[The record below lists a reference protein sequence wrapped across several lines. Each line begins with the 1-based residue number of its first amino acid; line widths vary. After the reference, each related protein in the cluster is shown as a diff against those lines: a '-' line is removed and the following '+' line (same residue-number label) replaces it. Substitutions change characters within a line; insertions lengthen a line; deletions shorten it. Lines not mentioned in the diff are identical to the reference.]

1 MLYNGTPEVGEEPYT
16 SVDQPL
22 DLAAGVWEQPPVR
35 AASPDR
41 RLFDAMSAKIAALEQ
56 QVTQQQEYLVSL
68 QSSVAMPARLST
80 NTIEETERHI
90 LNKHYGNRCDC
101 TWCLSRGFDLRQ
113 GAWLE
118 RAPEQGISAQIREG
132 QKTARAERRKARRKA
147 WDAFWSPD
155 ARIGGYQVILV
166 LWVLFYAVVL
176 ALSVTH

>member
-56 QVTQQQEYLVSL
+56 QVTQQQEYLVSS
-68 QSSVAMPARLST
+68 QNSVAMPVRLST
-80 NTIEETERHI
+80 NTTLEDERHA

-118 RAPEQGISAQIREG
+118 RTR
-132 QKTARAERRKARRKA
+132 KMTRAEHRSDRRKA
-147 WDAFWSPD
+147 WNAYWTPD
-155 ARIGGYQVILV
+155 ARMKV
-166 LWVLFYAVVL
+166 WL
-176 ALSVTH
+176 ALPFVTWGLAVIVLSLLP